1 MRIRY
6 LVSVLFAICALS
18 GPVWGAATE
27 KTKDDR
33 IIKDGML
40 VSIDFTVKSPD
51 GKVIETSKGNKPV
64 AYIHGKKMLPPGLEK
79 ELTGMKVGA
88 EKHVTI
94 ENAYGKVDPKAVVEL
109 PKEKVPPNA
118 LKVGAVLL
126 GRSPDGVSMPM
137 TVREIKEKSVVF
149 DLNHPMAGKTLVFDV
164 KVVDIKP
171 APPIPTQ
178 PAKPAA
184 PAKPNPPAQPT
195 TPATPTKPNPPP
207 QPAKPADPAQNK

>member
-18 GPVWGAATE
+18 GPVWSAAPE
-27 KTKDDR
+27 KAKDDR
-33 IIKDGML
+33 VVKDGML
-40 VSIDFTVKSPD
+40 VSLDFTVKSPD
-51 GKVIETSKGNKPV
+51 GKVIETSKGSQPV
-64 AYIHGKKMLPPGLEK
+64 AYIHGKNMLPPGLEK

-94 ENAYGKVDPKAVVEL
+94 ENAYGKIDPKAVMEL

-126 GRSPDGVSMPM
+126 GRSPEGVSMPM
-137 TVREIKEKSVVF
+137 TVRQIKDKSVIF

-164 KVVDIKP
+164 KVVDIKT
-171 APPIPTQ
+171 APPIPAQ
-178 PAKPAA
+178 PPKPAA
-184 PAKPNPPAQPT
+184 PAKPTAPAPSA
-195 TPATPTKPNPPP
+195 TPATPTKPNPPAAP
-207 QPAKPADPAQNK
+207 VRPAEPAQNK